1 MNKKKLKQKSGI
13 TRRKFIGAST
23 STIAGLSIGLSAK
36 SYARILGAND
46 RINIG
51 FLGCGSR
58 NRGHMRMVKGSY
70 NDKNLQV
77 VAVCDIWKL
86 NREKAKASCEKTFDT
101 PVKQFKYSEEMLSQK
116 DVDAVMIATGDH
128 QHAKI
133 LAEVVNAGKDC
144 YCEKPMAQDIEEAK
158 LARDTVLGS
167 KQVIQM
173 GSQWVSEPIHRKIRE
188 IVRSGKLGQITK
200 IEQSWNDNNHRWYV
214 PDDPDVA
221 AIREE
226 DTDWNRWLLGKPW
239 EPFDARKYFEF
250 RIFKKYSGGITSQ
263 WMSHGIGLVH
273 FYTDTAIPDTMVAN
287 GGIFGWPDVRENP
300 DTFQALAT
308 YDEQNFLYSYA
319 SSYANKFGDQTIIR
333 GKDGTLYA
341 HSGESGPRWFFVP
354 EHLDLPA
361 GFDFYKGFDEAIKQ
375 GIAELITVPEYEG
388 KLPPTV
394 LSDDSKP
401 HLDNWIDCMRDR
413 NQMTNGHIMTGYWH
427 SIGII
432 MATRAYWEGKK
443 LYWDRNKEVISDTTT
458 KM

>member
-1 MNKKKLKQKSGI
+1 MNKKKLKQQAGI
-13 TRRKFIGAST
+13 TRRKFIGASS
-23 STIAGLSIGLSAK
+23 STLAGLSIGLSAK

-46 RINIG
+46 RINIA

-86 NREKAKASCEKTFDT
+86 NREKAKASCEKAFDT

-200 IEQSWNDNNHRWYV
+200 IEQSWNDNNHR
-214 PDDPDVA
+214 
-221 AIREE
+221 
-226 DTDWNRWLLGKPW
+226 
-239 EPFDARKYFEF
+239 
-250 RIFKKYSGGITSQ
+250 
-263 WMSHGIGLVH
+263 
-273 FYTDTAIPDTMVAN
+273 
-287 GGIFGWPDVRENP
+287 
-300 DTFQALAT
+300 
-308 YDEQNFLYSYA
+308 
-319 SSYANKFGDQTIIR
+319 
-333 GKDGTLYA
+333 
-341 HSGESGPRWFFVP
+341 
-354 EHLDLPA
+354 
-361 GFDFYKGFDEAIKQ
+361 
-375 GIAELITVPEYEG
+375 
-388 KLPPTV
+388 
-394 LSDDSKP
+394 
-401 HLDNWIDCMRDR
+401 
-413 NQMTNGHIMTGYWH
+413 
-427 SIGII
+427 
-432 MATRAYWEGKK
+432 
-443 LYWDRNKEVISDTTT
+443 
-458 KM
+458 